1 MRALSAFSLAFCL
14 TLGCDHGS
22 SPTAPSGDVSF
33 STVSA
38 AKVTGSAGPQIRA
51 VVRSEAAWSQVWS
64 DLWGDLEPARPP
76 VDFSRD
82 MVVVVTASGTCFGGV
97 EVERILA
104 TGGGLRVLYG
114 DAAPSS
120 CLCVVSE
127 LVYHAVRAPQL
138 DGDAVF
144 EARQTPVLC
153 PTAT

>member
-1 MRALSAFSLAFCL
+1 MRTLYAFSLAFCL
-14 TLGCDHGS
+14 TLACGGS
-22 SPTAPSGDVSF
+22 SPPAPTGDVAF

-38 AKVTGSAGPQIRA
+38 AKVTGSAGPQIQA
-51 VVRSEAAWSQVWS
+51 VVRSEAAWRQVWS
-64 DLWGDLEPARPP
+64 DLWGAREPARPP

-97 EVERILA
+97 EVERIMV
-104 TGGGLRVLYG
+104 TSGGFEIRYG

-138 DGDAVF
+138 GGDAVF

-153 PTAT
+153 PAGT